1 MNRVPISTQ
10 RVVKPSV
17 KKRRPPL
24 ACIQCYQRKLKCGR
38 EFPSCSRCLKTGNA
52 ESCTY
57 RGNLAMSSPVNG
69 MLSDDHS
76 GSAGAM
82 TTSLLTR
89 VSLSETPERNPSS
102 SDWNRKM
109 THLKGQDAITK
120 FYGYS
125 YPLNFY
131 QQFTELRSYIVKIKS
146 KNPAINTLRDE
157 IYPLA
162 NDEYRLRTSAHDTVL
177 GDTLRELIPMKPVA
191 DTLVQTYIDRFE
203 IMHRVVNISAFIAD
217 YNRHWASPLCTPAS
231 FLVQFLLVAAA
242 AASFHPE
249 ICINVMSQQTAHD
262 HALHW
267 LEVAELWLNS
277 STNQPPQ
284 SWDALATY
292 CLLLIAKRANYIQG
306 GSFWT
311 QTGALVRWAMAA
323 GYHRESGS
331 TARISPYYRE
341 MRRRLW
347 MTIVEL
353 DLQASVERGMP
364 PSVGTEDFNITSPL
378 NIDDAKLQESGQDPL
393 KGMPLTTLTDTSFQV
408 HLYRSLA
415 VRLKICAFV
424 NGCREQDDFDR
435 VLQLGEELEE
445 ALQNIPEWNNLQDNP
460 RQQQTTMYV
469 KRSLSIYLHQ
479 YTLLL
484 HIRFAIQTPPSFKST
499 ICRRARLEASLK
511 VLDHHQRLIHDE
523 NVPEQAC
530 RTGLVLAA
538 LNICHEIYTNFGP
551 HVSTFLLATVE
562 QVLQILEK
570 RVIMKFHGLN
580 EYYILSMIIGL
591 LKSKLWPESRTI
603 SDKEAANRVIRICT
617 MLQTQRAV
625 QPDQSL
631 LDSAD
636 HGSLSLRGLDLP
648 EDGNS
653 MIPDG
658 ATELLSSM
666 FSEDLDFIN
675 DTDFAFFHA

>member
-1 MNRVPISTQ
+1 MDLAPISSQ

-24 ACIQCYQRKLKCGR
+24 ACIQCYQR
-38 EFPSCSRCLKTGNA
+38 NA
-52 ESCTY
+52 DKCTY
-57 RGNLAMSSPVNG
+57 RGNPVVSSVDG
-69 MLSDDHS
+69 ILSDENS
-76 GSAGAM
+76 GSAGAT
-82 TTSLLTR
+82 TTSLR
-89 VSLSETPERNPSS
+89 PPVSLSETPERHRAP
-102 SDWNRKM
+102 SDWNGKM
-109 THLKGQDAITK
+109 THLRGQEAITK

-131 QQFTELRSYIVKIKS
+131 QQFAELRSYIVKIKT
-146 KNPAINTLRDE
+146 KNPAINTLRDA

-162 NDEYRLRTSAHDTVL
+162 NDEYRLRPLSHDTML
-177 GDTLRELIPMKPVA
+177 GDTLRQLIPTKPVA

-203 IMHRVVNISAFIAD
+203 IIHRVLNISAFIAD
-217 YNRHWASPLCTPAS
+217 YNRHWASPLSTPTS
-231 FLVQFLLVAAA
+231 FLVQFLLVAAT

-249 ICINVMSQQTAHD
+249 TCIDVMSQQTVHG
-262 HALHW
+262 HALDW
-267 LEVAELWLNS
+267 IEAAESWLNS

-284 SWDALATY
+284 SWDTLATY
-292 CLLLIAKRANYIQG
+292 CLLLIAKRANHIQES
-306 GSFWT
+306 SFWT
-311 QTGALVRWAMAA
+311 HTGALVRWAMAA
-323 GYHRESGS
+323 GCHRESGS
-331 TARISPYYRE
+331 TARISSYFRE

-364 PSVGTEDFNITSPL
+364 PSVGIEDFNIISPL

-393 KGMPLTTLTDTSFQV
+393 IGMPLATLTDTSFQAL
-408 HLYRSLA
+408 LYRSLA

-424 NGCREQDDFDR
+424 NGCREQDDFEQ
-435 VLQLGEELEE
+435 VLHLGEELEE
-445 ALQNIPEWNNLQDNP
+445 ALQGIPEWNNPQDNP

-484 HIRFAIQTPPSFKST
+484 HIRFAIQSPPSFKST

-538 LNICHEIYTNFGP
+538 LNICHEIYLNFGP
-551 HVSTFLLATVE
+551 HALNQSATMTIFPEVSTFLLATVE
-562 QVLQILEK
+562 QVLPILEK
-570 RVIMKFHGLN
+570 RVIATFHGLN
-580 EYYILSMIIGL
+580 EFYILSMVIGL
-591 LKSKLWPESRTI
+591 VKSKLWPESCAT

-617 MLQTQRAV
+617 ILQTQWAAI
-625 QPDQSL
+625 QPDNSL
-631 LDSAD
+631 L
-636 HGSLSLRGLDLP
+636 GSVDNRSLRGLNLP
-648 EDGNS
+648 ENASS
-653 MIPDG
+653 MTPDG

-666 FSEDLDFIN
+666 FSEDFGFMN
-675 DTDFAFFHA
+675 DSTDFAFFHV